1 MTPPAWPDT
10 FSRDTNGTEADWR
23 YRLPGA
29 CGEHT
34 LRWGAE
40 ATRSALVLLGPG
52 QLELRWELLPPRR
65 IALISLPRLLVH
77 YHFSGLDAGAKA
89 AFMRYF
95 DLFMQRGGG

>member
-1 MTPPAWPDT
+1 MTTPDWPER
-10 FSRDTNGTEADWR
+10 FSRDTNGTEADWL

-29 CGEHT
+29 CGTHA
-34 LRWGAE
+34 LALDGNG
-40 ATRSALVLLGPG
+40 RSARVRIGAGELA
-52 QLELRWELLPPRR
+52 LRWEVLPPRR
-65 IALISLPRLLVH
+65 IALVSLPRLLVH